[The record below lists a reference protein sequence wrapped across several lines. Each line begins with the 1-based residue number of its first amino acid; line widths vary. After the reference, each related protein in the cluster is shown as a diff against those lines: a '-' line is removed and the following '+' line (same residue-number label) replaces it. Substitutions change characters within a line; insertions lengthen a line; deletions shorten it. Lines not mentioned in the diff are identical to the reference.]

1 MKLVKIQEFAELL
14 LEESG
19 LPFKQYPDQL
29 NASSVEQ
36 FKTIQAKTAAACK
49 DLELYKDQTGDFIA
63 LFLET
68 FVEFRPPVSLN
79 DTKVFDALVRSAVQ
93 SGYVVALSE
102 KDSKWD
108 IPNGFIG
115 KKSETI
121 LEAVCA
127 GLEREV
133 SRKFPSNPPVKL
145 RTMATYAG
153 YILGRLGSAS
163 ALKDLGAWKT
173 DDKSTHIIF
182 RWIIG

>member
-14 LEESG
+14 LSGSG
-19 LPFKQYPDQL
+19 LPFRQYPDQL

-36 FKTIQAKTAAACK
+36 FKTIQVKTAAACK
-49 DLELYKDQTGDFIA
+49 DLTLYINQTGDFIE

-68 FVEFRPPVSLN
+68 FVEFRPPVSLD

-102 KDSKWD
+102 KDFKWE
-108 IPNGFIG
+108 IPNGSIG

-133 SRKFPSNPPVKL
+133 SRKFTSNPPVKL
-145 RTMATYAG
+145 RTMAVYAG
-153 YILGRLGSAS
+153 YVLGRLGSAS
-163 ALKDLGAWKT
+163 ALKDLGAWKA
-173 DDKSTHIIF
+173 DDKRTHTIF
-182 RWIIG
+182 RWIVG